1 MSPTTLIESHHTIGL
16 PILTIKNYEKFGE
29 EIVAFFIAHAN
40 SLRQA
45 QGLSDLC
52 VGALAPPSLPGM
64 IYVEALRPPPK
75 GVKF

>member
-1 MSPTTLIESHHTIGL
+1 MTLIESRHTIGM
-16 PILTIKNYEKFGE
+16 PIVANKNDEKFGE

-45 QGLSDLC
+45 QGLPDLC
-52 VGALAPPSLPGM
+52 VGALVHPSLPGL
-64 IYVEALRPPPK
+64 IDDEALRPSSK